1 MAFFRDYYVSI
12 LSRDDVGVCGLLKT
26 YRVCQCKRTVETSST
41 HKLKTVAY
49 LKGQL
54 YLIHDF

>member
-1 MAFFRDYYVSI
+1 MYPYYLGMTLVKC
-12 LSRDDVGVCGLLKT
+12 VCGLLKT
-26 YRVCQCKRTVETSST
+26 YRVCQCKRTVEASST